1 MLLYYEA
8 QNVIISRGMQH
19 KAWSYM
25 DVFLGN
31 YSKVADS
38 HRISSLERSLETT

>member
-1 MLLYYEA
+1 MLLYYQA

-31 YSKVADS
+31 YSKVQELPFSGSRAQAQQ
-38 HRISSLERSLETT
+38 